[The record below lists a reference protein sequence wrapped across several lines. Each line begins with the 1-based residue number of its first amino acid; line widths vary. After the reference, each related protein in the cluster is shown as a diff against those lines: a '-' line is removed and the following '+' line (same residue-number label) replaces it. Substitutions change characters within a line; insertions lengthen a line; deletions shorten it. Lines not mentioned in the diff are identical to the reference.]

1 MGLATAQVFIS
12 SGWRVFGVDLSPAP
26 SSITSANFQ
35 FLQIDITQQDAPK
48 KIVSSC
54 QKSFGSR
61 IDALLNIAGIIDR
74 LKGVDSLPDEEWD
87 KIIAV
92 NLTAPVRLMREVVN
106 VMKEQKS
113 GCIINVSSKAG
124 ISGAAGGVAYTAAKH
139 GIVGATKNTAW
150 IYKDEDIRC
159 NAICP
164 GAVVTNIMPNS
175 GSDPSRWDKFGG
187 SKIQP
192 IIDIHVPDLA
202 HTLDASYPANLMFFL
217 VSDAAKG
224 VNGAIVPIDNAW
236 SVI

>member
-1 MGLATAQVFIS
+1 MGLATTQVFIS

-26 SSITSANFQ
+26 TSITSANFQ

-48 KIVSSC
+48 KIVS
-54 QKSFGSR
+54 
-61 IDALLNIAGIIDR
+61 NR

-87 KIIAV
+87 KILAV
-92 NLTAPVRLMREVVN
+92 NLTAPVRLMKEVVN

-124 ISGAAGGVAYTAAKH
+124 ISGAAGGVACTAAKH

-150 IYKDEDIRC
+150 IYKDEGIRC
-159 NAICP
+159 NGICP

-217 VSDAAKG
+217 G